1 MKTNQVFYG
10 RPVLL
15 QIKMWCYYSLDSS
28 WNPND
33 EAMLDFILE
42 QRIANPGYVM
52 YVAAD
57 ITSNVAEISSPSECV
72 LKRLSNLVPSRT

>member
-1 MKTNQVFYG
+1 
-10 RPVLL
+10 
-15 QIKMWCYYSLDSS
+15 
-28 WNPND
+28 
-33 EAMLDFILE
+33 MLDFILE